1 MNKTRPASL
10 RRWRPRSWNRE
21 EEVFETFDTTAAI
34 ADPPILV
41 ELSDLPEN
49 RDLVTLY
56 RAAERNGL
64 ADRLFHQAPVTEAT
78 PWHDGL
84 ERIVAMRIEYRL
96 DGETVTLACPR
107 NDGFENWNNHAS
119 VDAIAV
125 HVVLHRGRDGDDRR
139 TLKLPTDFAVS
150 GEYGDDPATTGVL
163 VGAGSKLDIDELS
176 VLIHDA
182 VFEPGGDEDDDSFET
197 QLEDSRENAYHA
209 ACELLLDKTAARNEK
224 IRYSIRHRVGHLAP
238 EGHTVRITKHPG
250 VEAVEVDVA
259 KNA

>member
-1 MNKTRPASL
+1 MNTSKPASL

-56 RAAERNGL
+56 HAAERNGV

-96 DGETVTLACPR
+96 DGKTVTLECPR
-107 NDGFENWNNHAS
+107 NDGFENWNNGS

-125 HVVLHRGRDGDDRR
+125 HIVLQRGRNGDDTR
-139 TLKLPTDFAVS
+139 TLKLPTDFAVT
-150 GEYGDDPATTGVL
+150 GEYGCDATTTSVL
-163 VGAGSKLDIDELS
+163 LGAGSKLGIDELS
-176 VLIHDA
+176 ALIHDA

-197 QLEDSRENAYHA
+197 QLENSRENAYYA
-209 ACELLLDKTAARNEK
+209 ACDLLLDKTAARDEK
-224 IRYSIRHRVGHLAP
+224 IRYSVQHRIGHLVP
-238 EGHTVRITKHPG
+238 GGHTVRIVRHPG
-250 VEAVEVDVA
+250 IETVEVEVL
-259 KNA
+259 KNP